1 MNDKNKEIYET
12 ELKKV
17 WSQKMVNY
25 CLKEAD
31 IILNTN
37 QGLFVIDKPT
47 IQKDFYFGYD
57 NSIESYNNA
66 KSLTLYAE
74 KNTEYF
80 IKENLKELNEKLK
93 ILKDDKKVI
102 YINSYKK
109 TNIKLWAVDDSWGFK
124 NEVLNDKNRSLLV
137 EAYENEL
144 ERFSKRLDTYL
155 KKYGFSNIKTKTY
168 WID

>member
-25 CLKEAD
+25 CSKEAD